1 MNTHHSLISS
11 MRAPLLAAALLLV
24 PSLARGEGDS
34 SSSLASPGSSQ
45 IAIAKSSLPAPAGE
59 SANLQGA
66 SAGRLGEALVRLG
79 GINGRGEVVAEA
91 EILPIGTAS
100 GGNGTNGTKS
110 PAWKILPLGN
120 GEARAWAATAQHGS
134 DLILA
139 GGLTSKGP
147 TSKVTRV
154 SWSGDRLTTSELP
167 PLPRPLLGAGA
178 AILGEK
184 LYVVGGITSPAS
196 AGKLPEALRD
206 FLVLDLAD
214 PAGGWKQLDPLP
226 GSGRVLPMVAG
237 QYDII
242 EVIGGRIPSGAA
254 FTATKEV
261 WTHRFKAAEGT
272 TSKGW
277 RRASDLP
284 LPLAGGTVIPS
295 GQAHT
300 ILFAAD
306 PSPVASSPLV
316 LAAGTETPTL
326 LYHAVTD
333 AWNKAGPS
341 TTLRGGTCARDS
353 AGGMLLFGGT
363 GSREP
368 LSVTTPRTTRSLS
381 LIDYLMIGIYFVLI
395 GYIGYRFR
403 KQESSAEFALG
414 NRQVPWWAAGIS
426 IFATAASAISFMA
439 IPALSFSTNLVWFFP
454 LIVLLPVYF
463 FQSRITYPLLRRLE
477 ITSTFE
483 YLEKRFNTPLRLI
496 ASFLQIIFQTFGRA
510 AVVLV
515 LPSYA
520 IAATTGL
527 DVRWSVLIMGVLT
540 TLYTG
545 MGGFEAVIW
554 TEVFQG
560 ILKGLAP
567 IAIIA
572 LCIAALPGGFGE
584 FLHTSVTH
592 QKLDFAITG
601 WDLALPVVWVLLLNQ
616 FLQNTIYQAGEQT
629 IIQRVFASKENELR
643 KVTAM
648 TFSCGWII
656 SLLVNVMGIAIFA
669 YFHAHPEKFDPVSS
683 IDQIVPLFVTQE
695 LPHGFVGVIIAA
707 IFASAMATVASSM
720 NSVATI
726 FTVDFYERW
735 YPKASDSKNLSVM
748 RTSSYAAGAVATV
761 IALWLTTLNIKS
773 LMITWTII
781 SSLLMGGIVGIFAL
795 GMFSTRANGGGA
807 VCGALLSIGIGIYI
821 KFFTS
826 VHWQAYMP
834 ILIFSALIGGYLFSF
849 LFKTRQI
856 DLVGLTVYTPKK
868 APGDK

>member
-1 MNTHHSLISS
+1 MHPLHSSFPTMGQSS
-11 MRAPLLAAALLLV
+11 LLALLLLLPCSLTFGETGF
-24 PSLARGEGDS
+24 PSSASASKHSAQIAIGKSNLPPP
-34 SSSLASPGSSQ
+34 SSLASG
-45 IAIAKSSLPAPAGE
+45 
-59 SANLQGA
+59 LQGA
-66 SAGRLGEALVRLG
+66 SAGRVGDALIRIG
-79 GINGRGEVVAEA
+79 GINDHGDPVSEAEVLAEA
-91 EILPIGTAS
+91 S
-100 GGNGTNGTKS
+100 SGNGAGDTNRT
-110 PAWKILPLGN
+110 AWKIIPFKD
-120 GEARAWAATAQHGS
+120 APAWAATAQHGKQ
-134 DLILA
+134 LILA
-139 GGLTSKGP
+139 GGLTKAGP
-147 TSKVTRV
+147 TAKVSRITCENLIK
-154 SWSGDRLTTSELP
+154 GNLITTHDLP
-167 PLPRPLLGAGA
+167 PLPHPLLGAGA
-178 AILGEK
+178 AVLGDK
-184 LYVVGGITSPAS
+184 LYVVGGVTSTDA
-196 AGKLPEALRD
+196 KEALSE
-206 FLVLDLAD
+206 FLVLDLAN
-214 PAGGWKQLDPLP
+214 PESGWTQLEPLP
-226 GSGRVLPMVAG
+226 GAGRALPMVAG
-237 QYDII
+237 QFDLI
-242 EVIGGRIPSGAA
+242 EVIGGRIPSEG
-254 FTATKEV
+254 TYRTTKEV
-261 WTHRFKAAEGT
+261 WSHRFKPAEGT

-277 RRASDLP
+277 HRAADLP
-284 LPLAGGTVIPS
+284 IPLAGGAVVPS

-306 PSPVASSPLV
+306 PSPAAPSPLV
-316 LAAGTETPTL
+316 LSNGSETPTL

-333 AWNKAGPS
+333 VWNQAGPS
-341 TTLRGGTCARDS
+341 TTLRGGACTRMDD
-353 AGGMLLFGGT
+353 GRLLLFGSM
-363 GSREP
+363 GSGEA

-381 LIDYLMIGIYFVLI
+381 VLDYVMIGIYFVLI

-439 IPALSFSTNLVWFFP
+439 IPALSFASNLVWFFP

-510 AVVLV
+510 AIVLV

-540 TLYTG
+540 TIYTG

-560 ILKGLAP
+560 ILKGVAP

-572 LCIAALPGGFGE
+572 ICIAALPGGFGE
-584 FLHTSVTH
+584 FLHTGVTH
-592 QKLDFAITG
+592 RKFDFAMTG
-601 WDLALPVVWVLLLNQ
+601 WDLALPLFWVLLITQ

-629 IIQRVFASKENELR
+629 IIQRVFASKEDELR

-669 YFHAHPEKFDPVSS
+669 YFHAHPGKFDPVSS

-695 LPHGFVGVIIAA
+695 LPHGFVGIIIAA

-735 YPKASDSKNLSVM
+735 YPKAPDSKNLSIM
-748 RTSSYAAGAVATV
+748 RTSSYVVGALATLL
-761 IALWLTTLNIKS
+761 ALWLTTLNIKS

-781 SSLLMGGIVGIFAL
+781 AALLMGGIVGIFAL

-807 VCGALLSIGIGIYI
+807 VCGALLSIVLGIYMKLYSSI
-821 KFFTS
+821 
-826 VHWQAYMP
+826 HWQAYMP
-834 ILIFSALIGGYLFSF
+834 IIIFTAMIGGYLFSF
-849 LFKTRQI
+849 LFKSRQI
-856 DLVGLTVYTPKK
+856 DLTGLTVYTPRRESVGKS
-868 APGDK
+868 

>member
-1 MNTHHSLISS
+1 MMSKPHR
-11 MRAPLLAAALLLV
+11 MPLLAAILLF
-24 PSLARGEGDS
+24 PCSLAMGDTAS
-34 SSSLASPGSSQ
+34 SSAQ
-45 IAIAKSSLPAPAGE
+45 IAIGKSTLPPPSRQSALIRGASSGRIGE
-59 SANLQGA
+59 SLIRIGGVNDK
-66 SAGRLGEALVRLG
+66 GEIL
-79 GINGRGEVVAEA
+79 NEA
-91 EILPIGTAS
+91 EILPLAGGSPVNGVNDTNKAS
-100 GGNGTNGTKS
+100 PS
-110 PAWKILPLGN
+110 WKIMPLQN
-120 GEARAWAATAQHGS
+120 GEGRAWAATAQHG
-134 DLILA
+134 DELILV
-139 GGLTSKGP
+139 GGLAKEGP
-147 TSKVTRV
+147 SDRVTQV
-154 SWSGDRLTTSELP
+154 GWSGDHLVTSQLP

-184 LYVVGGITSPAS
+184 LYVVGGVTSS
-196 AGKLPEALRD
+196 ESSNKLPEPLRD
-206 FLVLDLAD
+206 FLVLDLAN
-214 PAGGWKQLDPLP
+214 PADGWKELDPLP
-226 GSGRVLPMVAG
+226 GSGRVLPMVTA
-237 QYDII
+237 QYDLI
-242 EVIGGRIPSGAA
+242 EVIGGRLPSEGG
-254 FTATKEV
+254 FRTTKEV
-261 WTHRFKAAEGT
+261 WTHRFKPTEGT
-272 TSKGW
+272 TTKGW
-277 RRASDLP
+277 HRIADLP
-284 LPLAGGTVIPS
+284 LPLAGGIAIPS

-306 PSPVASSPLV
+306 ASPETSAPLALSYGV
-316 LAAGTETPTL
+316 ESPTL

-333 AWNKAGPS
+333 VWNHAGPS
-341 TTLRGGTCARDS
+341 TSLRGGACTRDTQ
-353 AGGMLLFGGT
+353 GNLLLFGGM

-368 LSVTTPRTTRSLS
+368 LSVTMPRTTRSLS
-381 LIDYLMIGIYFVLI
+381 PLDYLMIGIYFVLI

-439 IPALSFSTNLVWFFP
+439 IPALSFASNLVWFFP
-454 LIVLLPVYF
+454 LIILLPVYF

-496 ASFLQIIFQTFGRA
+496 ASFLQIVFQTFGRA
-510 AVVLV
+510 AIVLV

-527 DVRWSVLIMGVLT
+527 DVRWSVVIMGVLT
-540 TLYTG
+540 TIYTG

-560 ILKGLAP
+560 ILKGVAP

-572 LCIAALPGGFGE
+572 ICIAALPGGFGE

-592 QKLDFAITG
+592 QKLDFAVTG
-601 WDLALPVVWVLLLNQ
+601 WDLALPLFWVLLISQ

-629 IIQRVFASKENELR
+629 IIQRVFASKEDELR

-669 YFHAHPEKFDPVSS
+669 YFHAHPGKFDPSSS

-695 LPHGFVGVIIAA
+695 LPHGFVGIIIAA

-735 YPKASDSKNLSVM
+735 HPKASDSKNLSVM
-748 RTSSYAAGAVATV
+748 RISSYVVGAVATL

-773 LMITWTII
+773 LMITWTVIAA
-781 SSLLMGGIVGIFAL
+781 LMMGGVVGVFAL
-795 GMFSTRANGGGA
+795 GMFSTRANGSGA
-807 VCGALLSIGIGIYI
+807 VCGALLSIGLGIYL
-821 KFFTS
+821 KFCTS
-826 VHWQAYMP
+826 IHWQAYMP
-834 ILIFSALIGGYLFSF
+834 ILILSAMIGGYLFSF
-849 LFKTRQI
+849 LFRSRQI
-856 DLVGLTVYTPKK
+856 DLTGLTVYTPRKK
-868 APGDK
+868 S